1 MDVVHI
7 SHVLEHVRSPRRT
20 LSAVRRLLRSGGHL
34 IVETPNAATIWA
46 PLLREYSWSLDLPRH
61 LYHFTVDTLRRLA
74 TDSGFVVRR
83 VRIRSTPRYLLQSL
97 VVALLHS
104 EGVGALGIEVD
115 MGALLSDRLLDSL
128 KPFSRELEGLNQ
140 GNNILLVA
148 EVPG

>member
-61 LYHFTVDTLRRLA
+61 LYHFTADTLRRLA

-83 VRIRSTPRYLLQSL
+83 LRLRSTPRYLLQSL
-97 VVALLHS
+97 VLALLHG
-104 EGVGALGIEVD
+104 EGGVLGIEVD
-115 MGALLSDRLLDSL
+115 TRALLPDRLLDSL
-128 KPFSRELEGLNQ
+128 KPFSQELERLNQ